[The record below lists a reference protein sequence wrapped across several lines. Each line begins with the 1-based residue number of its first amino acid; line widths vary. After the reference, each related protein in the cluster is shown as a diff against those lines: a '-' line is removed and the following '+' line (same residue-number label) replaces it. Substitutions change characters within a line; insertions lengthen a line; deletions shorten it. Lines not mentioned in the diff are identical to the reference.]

1 MLSCIKYLHAF
12 NLYTMK
18 QINITLVAIAALF
31 ISNALSAQVP
41 LKIVIG
47 GQDTVYNQKH
57 TIVCITDPGNV
68 AAINEN
74 QLKVYRT
81 GAFGTELDLK
91 RGNNKIEI
99 TLFKGKNR
107 RIETL
112 NVYYDPDAKKPV
124 RPEPKMTLEE
134 AKAILE
140 KSKYKEELFYA
151 TSLEGAYL
159 QFGDGDDRLG
169 GSKMG
174 YVDQGILFKVVASVG
189 DLYKVQLS
197 QNKFAYIPRE
207 YLERSEERTSQV
219 NTGSWSVSNLGK
231 ADRVSISLPKRLPY
245 VSWTQLDPTTI
256 CIDLYGATNNSNWIT
271 QYRGLQMISYV
282 DYRQV
287 DSDVFRVILRL
298 KHKYSWGYKIGY
310 EGNNLIIDVRH
321 TPELSLKGLRVGL
334 DAGHGG
340 TALGAVSI
348 TGIREKDVNL
358 DIVNMLKGALEA
370 KGATVVLSRS
380 GDYDISMSE
389 RKRIFNENNVHI
401 ALSIHNNAGGS
412 PVNPMGSST
421 YYKHITNRD
430 FAETMLERLLELGVP
445 NFGLVGNFNFSLAA
459 PTEYPVVLLELLFM
473 SSIWDEERLVD
484 PDFRKKMVNN
494 IVLGLEDYLE
504 KVDSSIEEP
513 VTKKKKRK

>member
-1 MLSCIKYLHAF
+1 
-12 NLYTMK
+12 MK
-18 QINITLVAIAALF
+18 QINITLVAIAAFF

-134 AKAILE
+134 AKTILE

-174 YVDQGILFKVVASVG
+174 YVDQGILFKVVATVG

-256 CIDLYGATNNSNWIT
+256 CIDLFGATNNSNWIT

-310 EGNNLIIDVRH
+310 EGNNLVIDVRH

-358 DIVNMLKGALEA
+358 DIVNMLKSALEA

-473 SSIWDEERLVD
+473 SSIWDEDRLVD
-484 PDFRKKMVNN
+484 PDFRKKMVSN

-504 KVDSSIEEP
+504 KVDASIEEP

>member
-174 YVDQGILFKVVASVG
+174 YVDQEILFKVVASVG

-380 GDYDISMSE
+380 GDYDISMSD

>member
-1 MLSCIKYLHAF
+1 
-12 NLYTMK
+12 MK

-174 YVDQGILFKVVASVG
+174 YVDQEILFKVVASVG

-380 GDYDISMSE
+380 GDYDISMSD

>member
-1 MLSCIKYLHAF
+1 
-12 NLYTMK
+12 MK

>member
-1 MLSCIKYLHAF
+1 MLSCIKYLHAY

-174 YVDQGILFKVVASVG
+174 YVDQEILFKVVASVG

-380 GDYDISMSE
+380 GDYDISMSD

>member
-1 MLSCIKYLHAF
+1 MKYIKF
-12 NLYTMK
+12 
-18 QINITLVAIAALF
+18 TLAAIAAFF
-31 ISNALSAQVP
+31 ISQTLTAQVP
-41 LKIVIG
+41 LKVVIG
-47 GQDTVYNQKH
+47 GEDTVYNRKH

-91 RGNNKIEI
+91 PGHNKIEI

-107 RIETL
+107 RIEVL
-112 NVYYDPDAKKPV
+112 NIYYDPTAQKPE
-124 RPEPKMTLEE
+124 RSEPKITLSE
-134 AKAILE
+134 AKAIVE
-140 KSKYKEELFYA
+140 KSQYREE
-151 TSLEGAYL
+151 SLYGISLDGAYL

-174 YVDQGILFKVVASVG
+174 YIDSGIIFKIVASVG

-197 QNKFAYIPRE
+197 QNKFAYIPKE
-207 YLERSEERTSQV
+207 YLERTDERTYQS

-231 ADRVSISLPKRLPY
+231 ADRVSISLPQRLPY
-245 VSWTQLDPTTI
+245 TSWTQLDPTTI
-256 CIDLYGATNNSNWIT
+256 CIDIFGATNNSNWIT
-271 QYRGLQMISYV
+271 QYRGLQMIDYV

-287 DSDVFRVILRL
+287 DSDVFRVIIRL
-298 KHKYSWGYKIGY
+298 KHKYCWGYKIGY
-310 EGNNLIIDVRH
+310 EGNNLVIDVRH
-321 TPELSLKGLRVGL
+321 TPTLSLNGLRVGL

-340 TALGAVSI
+340 DAHGAVSI

-358 DIVNMLKGALEA
+358 NMVYLLKRALES

-380 GDYDISMSE
+380 NDTNVPMNE
-389 RKRIFNENNVHI
+389 RKRIFRESNVHI

-430 FAETMLERLLELGVP
+430 YAETMLERLLELGVP

-473 SSIWDEERLVD
+473 SSIWDEDKLAD
-484 PDFRKKMVNN
+484 PDFQKQIVNS

-504 KVDSSIEEP
+504 KVNDSIEEP
-513 VTKKKKRK
+513 VVKKRKRR

>member
-1 MLSCIKYLHAF
+1 
-12 NLYTMK
+12 MK

-174 YVDQGILFKVVASVG
+174 YVDQEILFKVVASVG

-513 VTKKKKRK
+513 

>member
-1 MLSCIKYLHAF
+1 MKTF
-12 NLYTMK
+12 YTMK
-18 QINITLVAIAALF
+18 YFKITLAVIAASF
-31 ISNALSAQVP
+31 ISQTLSAQVP

-47 GQDTVYNQKH
+47 GQDTAYNQKH

-81 GAFGTELDLK
+81 GAFGTEIDLR

-112 NVYYDPDAKKPV
+112 NVYYDPNAKRPV
-124 RPEPKMTLEE
+124 PPEPKMTLEE
-134 AKAILE
+134 AKALLE
-140 KSKYKEELFYA
+140 KSQYKEELFYGV
-151 TSLEGAYL
+151 SLEGAYL

-169 GSKMG
+169 ASKMG
-174 YVDQGILFKVVASVG
+174 YIDPGIVFKVIASVN

-197 QNKFAYIPRE
+197 QNKFAYIPQE
-207 YLERSEERTSQV
+207 YLEKTDERTSQV
-219 NTGSWSVSNLGK
+219 NTGSWSVTNLGK

-256 CIDLYGATNNSNWIT
+256 CIDIFGATNNSNWIT
-271 QYRGLQMISYV
+271 QHRGLQMISYV

-298 KHKYSWGYKIGY
+298 KHKYCWGYKIGY
-310 EGNNLIIDVRH
+310 NGNNLVIDVRH
-321 TPELSLKGLRVGL
+321 TPTLSLNGLRVGL

-340 TALGAVSI
+340 SSLGAVSI

-358 DIVNMLKGALEA
+358 DIVNMLKRALEA

-445 NFGLVGNFNFSLAA
+445 NFGLVGNFNFSLTA

-473 SSIWDEERLVD
+473 SSIWDEDKLID
-484 PDFRKKMVNN
+484 PDFQKKMVNN

-504 KVDSSIEEP
+504 KADASIEEP
-513 VTKKKKRK
+513 VVKKKKKR